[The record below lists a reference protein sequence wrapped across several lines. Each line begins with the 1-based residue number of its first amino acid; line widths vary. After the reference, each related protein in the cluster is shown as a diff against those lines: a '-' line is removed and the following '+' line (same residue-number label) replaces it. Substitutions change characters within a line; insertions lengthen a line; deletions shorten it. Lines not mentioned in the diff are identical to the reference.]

1 MLEGL
6 CALSYH
12 EPYEMFYDVTF
23 SRGDSEGQRMSTTM
37 PRTHS
42 SGATNLKPKPAVT
55 LMFAVEKGPVI
66 KHATK

>member
-1 MLEGL
+1 
-6 CALSYH
+6 
-12 EPYEMFYDVTF
+12 MFYDVTF